1 LNPDLMTFTTRL
13 SILVVLLSA
22 VAAIDWWRYRSR
34 ATRWREY
41 GFLLA
46 AGLFGALFGVVNDH
60 ITATLSCEY
69 FTIGKGL
76 APTDGFRFRVTGLG
90 FQAGFGAGA
99 IIGMSYL
106 LANSGKRRPS
116 LPIRRLFRLVWPPVV
131 AALLLAPVGSWIAY
145 RFDPLRFTS
154 LLDGMLSPAEISRF
168 RAVWGIHLGLYA
180 GGLLGTFLG
189 ILRLRR
195 LRAAM

>member
-1 LNPDLMTFTTRL
+1 MTFTTRL
-13 SILVVLLSA
+13 SILFALLSA

-34 ATRWREY
+34 ATKWREY

-46 AGLFGALFGVVNDH
+46 AGLMGALFGVVNDH
-60 ITATLSCEY
+60 ITATLSPEY

-76 APTDGFRFRVTGLG
+76 AAADGFRCRVTALG

-99 IIGMSYL
+99 IIAMSYL

-116 LPIRRLFRLVWPPVV
+116 LPIRRLFRFIWPPIV

-145 RFDPLRFTS
+145 RVDPLGFTS
-154 LLDGMLSPAEISRF
+154 LLEGMLSPAKIGRF

-180 GGLLGTFLG
+180 GGLLGTLWS

-195 LRAAM
+195 LRAAA